1 MQKWTLVKGNNIR
14 NKDKNAFVV
23 FEERKMQNKYNS
35 IHRWRNM
42 FLAVIVP
49 LRDRI
54 LVFATNQGDSQVTA
68 MNTIILI
75 LHFPL
80 FKYNRSILGSI
91 FDIIP
96 LYNSPFLH

>member
-1 MQKWTLVKGNNIR
+1 
-14 NKDKNAFVV
+14 
-23 FEERKMQNKYNS
+23 
-35 IHRWRNM
+35 M
-42 FLAVIVP
+42 FLAVNLP

-54 LVFATNQGDSQVTA
+54 SVFATNQGDSQEHISSA

-96 LYNSPFLH
+96 LYNCPFLH